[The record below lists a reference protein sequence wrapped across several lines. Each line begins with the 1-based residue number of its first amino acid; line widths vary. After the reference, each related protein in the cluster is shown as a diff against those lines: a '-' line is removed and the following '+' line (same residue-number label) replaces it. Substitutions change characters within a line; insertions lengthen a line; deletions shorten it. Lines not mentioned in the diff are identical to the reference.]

1 MSLRGS
7 TTVSE
12 RIFAS
17 LPYLLPV
24 LDGVIFGSS
33 LFHQF
38 PLLNIILLPLL
49 PLLAVYNTRFLGAI
63 PVSLIVF
70 FALFILVVR
79 NEKIAHFIRF
89 NTMQAILLDIVI
101 FLSSL
106 LLELLSFIPGASFTS
121 QTLASTIF
129 LGTFVAVIY
138 AVSQSLLG
146 RYAEIPAISE
156 AVYTQV
162 R

>member
-7 TTVSE
+7 TTVPE

-33 LFHQF
+33 LFNQF
-38 PLLNIILLPLL
+38 PLLKIILLPLL
-49 PLLAVYNTRFLGAI
+49 PLFAVYNTTFLGVI
-63 PVSLIVF
+63 PVSLIIF
-70 FALFILVVR
+70 FALFALVVR

-101 FLSSL
+101 FLCSL
-106 LLELLSFIPGASFTS
+106 LLRLLSFIPGTAFTS
-121 QTLASTIF
+121 ETLSSTIF
-129 LGTFVAVIY
+129 LGTLIAVIY
-138 AVSQSLLG
+138 AVFQSLLG

>member
-12 RIFAS
+12 RILAS

-24 LDGVIFGSS
+24 LDGVGFG
-33 LFHQF
+33 LFLVSQF
-38 PLLNIILLPLL
+38 PLLGIIFVPLF
-49 PLLAVYNTRFLGAI
+49 PLIAIYNTTFLGVI
-63 PVSLIVF
+63 PVSFMIF
-70 FALFILVVR
+70 IALFAFVVR
-79 NEKIAHFIRF
+79 NENIVHFIRF

-101 FLSSL
+101 FLCSL
-106 LLELLSFIPGASFTS
+106 LLRLLKFIPGADFTV
-121 QTLASTIF
+121 QTLSTTIF
-129 LGTFVAVIY
+129 LGIIVAVIY